1 MGSNMAENHPVACRW
16 PMNAKVGHGAKIILD
31 PAVSSP
37 FNVDLL
43 PHADVV
49 ATSLT
54 KYTAHEGDVIAGAVV
69 INATRP
75 DATELR
81 QLVSA
86 QLDLG
91 RAPARDDGVSL
102 LSPTL
107 ENRGTLAGIQT
118 KRSIGSVLAIGG
130 GVVAITAVILF
141 FVSPPTDPSNSISLM
156 PQVSV
161 GPTVGGAAGSLLW
174 RLP

>member
-1 MGSNMAENHPVACRW
+1 MRCYQ
-16 PMNAKVGHGAKIILD
+16 
-31 PAVSSP
+31 SP
-37 FNVDLL
+37 TTPPESDSER
-43 PHADVV
+43 PGIAVV
-49 ATSLT
+49 AIAAGIGAAAL
-54 KYTAHEGDVIAGAVV
+54 IAGGA
-69 INATRP
+69 
-75 DATELR
+75 L
-81 QLVSA
+81 LVSA